1 MAAYSRYGAALGGVI
16 LGLACTPGFAAP
28 GCSVPGI
35 RTFDNQTSHGSM
47 IVRSGRPCTI
57 RFRSSSGPMFSVNVV
72 QRPSNGTVR
81 TGGLASVTY
90 QSRSGYTGRD
100 TFTYA
105 RQGQTIDGAPSTRT
119 VTVAVAV
126 RP

>member
-1 MAAYSRYGAALGGVI
+1 MTRYTKYGCVLAGVLLSFACAPVAASA
-16 LGLACTPGFAAP
+16 
-28 GCSVPGI
+28 CSVPGI
-35 RTFDNQTSHGSM
+35 RTFDNQTSHGTM
-47 IVRSGRPCTI
+47 TVRSGRPCTI
-57 RFRSSSGPMFSVNVV
+57 RFRSSTGPLHSVNVV

-81 TGGLASVTY
+81 TGGHASVTY
-90 QSRSGYTGRD
+90 QSRSGFIGGD

-105 RQGQTIDGAPSTRT
+105 RQGQTPGGAPSTRT